1 MKQMK
6 NVSLVGKLFVKSER
20 KLEFCK
26 LLTWLGELYGK
37 NISPQLFEIYWWGVE
52 KYSLEEIK
60 RAINL
65 HVLNPD
71 VGQFMPK
78 PADLIRNI
86 EGKNVDKALRAWNKV
101 LNAMRT
107 VGAYES
113 IVFDDSLIHAVIEK
127 LGGWVKFCHTTEKNL
142 PFLFQ
147 YFQRCYLVCLSYPLL
162 SIPKRLVGIDEHS
175 ARLFGRHFSEPIFF
189 GKNSSDV
196 KNLMENI

>member
-1 MKQMK
+1 VK
-6 NVSLVGKLFVKSER
+6 NER

-26 LLTWLGELYGK
+26 LLTWVGELYGK
-37 NISPQLFEIYWWGVE
+37 HISAKLFEIYWWGVQ

-65 HVLNPD
+65 HILNPD

-86 EGKNVDKALRAWNKV
+86 EGRNEDKALQAWSKV
-101 LNAMRT
+101 LAAMRT

-113 IVFDDSLIHAVIEK
+113 IIFDDSIIHAVIQN
-127 LGGWVKFCHTTEKNL
+127 LGGWVKFCHTTDKNL

-147 YFQRCYLVCLSYPLL
+147 DFQRCYLAYQLYQLP

-175 ARLFGRHFSEPIFF
+175 ARLSGKSFSEPIFF
-189 GKNSSDV
+189 GKSSSDV